1 MIYLCILNYLENNIT
16 LLFLTMIYIILSKH
30 YEHILTILI

>member
-1 MIYLCILNYLENNIT
+1 MIYLCILNYLENIT
-16 LLFLTMIYIILSKH
+16 LLFLTLIYIILSKH